1 MSRFFAYFATV
12 LILPS
17 AGLDV
22 WAGAGWPAAGLAMSA
37 VAVGFYALATIRE
50 AR

>member
-1 MSRFFAYFATV
+1 MARLLAYLSTV
-12 LILPS
+12 LILPA